1 MKSRTTGKMMT
12 FPHVAA
18 LGAFLLLPHHPA
30 SRASSVR
37 LAVDGGTDANPE
49 PTTAP
54 LQSRPVE
61 AVPSPATDRERPPLW
76 TTTSTGRMQERPWTT
91 TDTVVNAGL
100 FFLLHTI
107 VWSSAQLCG
116 FSPVDAGDRWAFAI
130 ARLISISSFVALQ
143 QAAPGGLSLDE
154 WRVLPSVNPLAAPT
168 PPPLRANL
176 LLGRPVIAALAFSTV
191 SLFSSIA
198 FGALAS
204 GLSTTPSSM
213 ADLAWLPAP
222 RPLEAG
228 RALDLL
234 IGAPIQ
240 EELIFRGWLLA
251 ALRRNGVKDAA
262 AIAFASLLFTVWHI
276 DAINGNALLR
286 GGDGGGLVQLF
297 GLGSWLG
304 FLYTREGR
312 SSLLLP
318 IGTHSAYNGIILLLE
333 ACRVG

>member
-1 MKSRTTGKMMT
+1 MFIIHTHRVLARRMM
-12 FPHVAA
+12 A
-18 LGAFLLLPHHPA
+18 LQLVTALACLLLPPHKDHSILSAA
-30 SRASSVR
+30 SRASRVR
-37 LAVDGGTDANPE
+37 LAVDGGTGVPPE

-54 LQSRPVE
+54 LQSRPIE
-61 AVPSPATDRERPPLW
+61 AVPSPATDR
-76 TTTSTGRMQERPWTT
+76 ERPWTT

-130 ARLISISSFVALQ
+130 ARLISISAFVVLQ

-154 WRVLPSVNPLAAPT
+154 WRVLPSANPSAAPT

-176 LLGRPVIAALAFSTV
+176 LLEKPVIAALAFSTA
-191 SLFSSIA
+191 SLFSSMAI
-198 FGALAS
+198 GALAS
-204 GLSTTPSSM
+204 EHGATLSSM

-234 IGAPIQ
+234 VGAPIQ

-251 ALRRNGVKDAA
+251 ALRRNGVNDAA

-297 GLGSWLG
+297 ALGSWLG

-318 IGTHSAYNGIILLLE
+318 IRTHSAYNGIILLLE
-333 ACRVG
+333 ACRVD